1 MMLDTVCYLAIVGIQ
16 EEPPDGGPQGTP
28 STYRVHL
35 SSGHGGSVSKEEFDH
50 LREYLQMKNRI
61 ELARTRHHDPK
72 RDSDIENDA
81 LIEELKKRVGDDG
94 C

>member
-16 EEPPDGGPQGTP
+16 ETEE
-28 STYRVHL
+28 TYRVHL
-35 SSGHGGSVSKEEFDH
+35 HGGHTGTVSKEEFEH
-50 LREYLQMKNRI
+50 LREYLEMKNRI
-61 ELARTRHHDPK
+61 EMARTRHHDPK